1 MLGLK
6 QWDIWPQKHTESSRG
21 EKNAEWLCKK
31 KKKSWTIYLL
41 KTYFGGL
48 LEATPGQSLPLIFE
62 IIHSE
67 NPLPQG

>member
-1 MLGLK
+1 MLSG
-6 QWDIWPQKHTESSRG
+6 SV
-21 EKNAEWLCKK
+21 KK